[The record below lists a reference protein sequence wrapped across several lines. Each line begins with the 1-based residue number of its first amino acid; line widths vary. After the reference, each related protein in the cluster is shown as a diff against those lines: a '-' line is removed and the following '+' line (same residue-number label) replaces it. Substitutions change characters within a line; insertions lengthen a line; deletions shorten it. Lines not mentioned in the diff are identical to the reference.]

1 MTFQALDNKDQNFLE
16 LVNDKNNPLELTYFK
31 GGIWLKYFG
40 HLNSLCTRATRTIIN
55 HIPIN
60 EY

>member
-1 MTFQALDNKDQNFLE
+1 MSFQVLDNKGQNFLE

-31 GGIWLKYFG
+31 GGIRLKYFG
-40 HLNSLCTRATRTIIN
+40 YLNSLCTRATKAIIN
-55 HIPIN
+55 HIPID